1 MLVRRVMS
9 APVECFPADLTC
21 AEARQRMTDRGLR
34 RAPLVDAH
42 GKLCGML
49 TEGDLAGVLPRT
61 IEDLER
67 GEEHP
72 AFHTTVLA
80 VAATRVFTLAP
91 NDHVEQAAA
100 TMLRKKIGG
109 LPVIDPNGEV
119 VGILT
124 ESDLFRLF
132 VRRTLTQPGHR
143 LVLRASRKT
152 VEALGPADLCS
163 RANARLFDLGMFPL
177 DAGRLACTMV
187 LASEDLDALLEAFNG
202 AGYET
207 VLVERA

>member
-49 TEGDLAGVLPRT
+49 TEGDLAGVLPRS
-61 IEDLER
+61 IEELER
-67 GEEHP
+67 GQEHP
-72 AFHTTVLA
+72 AYHPQVLA
-80 VAATRVFTLAP
+80 VAATDVLTLSP
-91 NDHVEQAAA
+91 NDHVELAAA
-100 TMLRKKIGG
+100 TMLRKKVGG
-109 LPVIDPNGEV
+109 LPVVEPGGEV

-132 VRRTLTQPGHR
+132 VRRTLTQSGHR
-143 LVLRASRKT
+143 LLLHASRKAVDT
-152 VEALGPADLCS
+152 LGPADICS
-163 RANARLFDLGMFPL
+163 RAGVRLFDLGMFPL
-177 DAGRLACTMV
+177 DADRLACNMV
-187 LASEDLDALLEAFNG
+187 LACEDLDALLDALSR